1 MVCESQLPQTWQQH
15 ITAFA
20 APAVGGIAL
29 GAAALFA
36 GIERRAQAGL
46 FVVAQEAHLEAI
58 VGARFLDLGKRIRP
72 DQFPIDGAIERRL
85 DRRNIARSEEHT
97 SELPSLMR

>member
-1 MVCESQLPQTWQQH
+1 MAECRACYRQNPPVEIDIRPCEIEQFAATAAGVDREQHQRFHMVCESQLPQTWQQH

-46 FVVAQEAHLEAI
+46 
-58 VGARFLDLGKRIRP
+58 
-72 DQFPIDGAIERRL
+72 
-85 DRRNIARSEEHT
+85 RSEEHT
-97 SELPSLMR
+97 SELQ